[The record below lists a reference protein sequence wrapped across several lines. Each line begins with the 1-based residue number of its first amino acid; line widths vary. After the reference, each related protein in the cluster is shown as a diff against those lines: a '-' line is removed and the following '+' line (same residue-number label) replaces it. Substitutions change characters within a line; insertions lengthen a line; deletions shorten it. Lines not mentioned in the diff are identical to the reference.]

1 MHIGGLLPFHAI
13 RTSFIRPPV
22 ELSLT
27 ELRRPFELDGKLALP
42 SRVGRQTCA
51 ALSSRTKLAPSSR
64 VGPDS
69 HRPPKLDQTCAVLS
83 SRTRLMPS
91 SRVGPDSRRP
101 PKSTRAVCGRL
112 DPNGRSSRTG
122 LRQTFRAGPCRT
134 FSGRPAGRP
143 AFVPVKA
150 TPTKPPVRF
159 PRGL

>member
-1 MHIGGLLPFHAI
+1 MQDNLKHCAY
-13 RTSFIRPPV
+13 
-22 ELSLT
+22 
-27 ELRRPFELDGKLALP
+27 RRSSAVSRHTDKLHPASRGALP
-42 SRVGRQTCA
+42 NRVAPPFRTGRQTRA
-51 ALSSRTKLAPSSR
+51 VLSSRTRLAPSSR
-64 VGPDS
+64 VGPNS
-69 HRPPKLDQTCAVLS
+69 RRPLESDQTRAALPS
-83 SRTRLMPS
+83 WTRLMPS
-91 SRVGPDSRRP
+91 SRVGPNLRRP

-112 DPNGRSSRTG
+112 DPNGRPSRTG